1 MFLQQKLSRT
11 FFSAIASILLV
22 LLIGIYWYSVPLI
35 NKEVYQIEKNA
46 SRLVL
51 NNIFELASNMQL
63 NLKPRKEEVVHRLR
77 QIIKN
82 SVVAKTGYLFIF
94 DERGNMLHHPNP
106 NINGSNALQLKDPQT
121 GVPILQELIAVAD
134 TGKEL
139 EYLWDK
145 PSDANN
151 YSYSKLSLVR
161 HLPELGWYICSSVYI
176 EELQSSGKLLSQR
189 ILTIG
194 FITFMCAIFLALI
207 FSYWVTQPINALA
220 LIARKVSQGDLTV
233 TCGISRT
240 DELGIL
246 GKAFDKMVN
255 QMREN
260 IEMLDLKVA
269 SRTQTLATTNA
280 QLQQALSESQQAQQQ
295 LAKVQHINAVGQLA
309 GGLAHDFNNIL
320 TIILGNLH
328 AAQQDN
334 ENNKPLLLRLLPAI
348 KASRKGSD
356 ITNRLLAFSRRQYL
370 LPCRVNIAVLIDETI
385 ELLKGSLPSKITIKT
400 DYSDKKLHVYVDAN
414 QLENCLI
421 NLVLNA
427 KDAMPN
433 GGDITIIVN
442 KKAVDYPLQFDE
454 EVAFGD
460 YINITI
466 IDNGSGFSEQAI
478 NKAFEPFF
486 TSKETHQG
494 SGLGLST
501 VFGFIKQSQGYIRI
515 ANQKNGGAEISLL
528 LPLLAYKNDEVTSK
542 ATLHDDK
549 KIAKETDFSNKLI
562 LLVEDDQD
570 VRTIIREQ
578 LISFGLNVIE
588 ANDSDEAEQLID
600 TINDLYG
607 MVSDI
612 SMPGNKD
619 GFELAT
625 LLKSRS
631 PNCKIV
637 LMSGYFQQ
645 PNKPNEAM
653 PILLKK
659 PFVASKLFQALQ

>member
-1 MFLQQKLSRT
+1 MFLQQKLSRI

-22 LLIGIYWYSVPLI
+22 LFIGIYWYSVPLI

-51 NNIFELASNMQL
+51 NNIFELASTMQL

-82 SVVAKTGYLFIF
+82 SVIAKTGYLFIF
-94 DERGNMLHHPNP
+94 DEQGNMLHHPNP
-106 NINGSNALQLKDPQT
+106 NINGTNALQLKDPQT
-121 GVPILQELIAVAD
+121 GEPILQELIAVAD

-139 EYLWDK
+139 EYKWDR
-145 PSDANN
+145 PNDANN
-151 YSYSKLSLVR
+151 YIYSKLSLVR

-176 EELQSSGKLLSQR
+176 DELQSSGKLLSQR

-194 FITFMCAIFLALI
+194 LITFMCAIFLVLI
-207 FSYWVTQPINALA
+207 FSYWVTKPINALVLVA
-220 LIARKVSQGDLTV
+220 KKVSQGDLTV
-233 TCGISRT
+233 TSGISRP

-246 GKAFDKMVN
+246 GKAFDDMVN

-260 IEMLDLKVA
+260 IETLDLKVA
-269 SRTQTLATTNA
+269 SRTQTLATTNT
-280 QLQQALSESQQAQQQ
+280 QLQQAMSESQQAQQQ
-295 LAKVQHINAVGQLA
+295 LAQVQHINAVGQLA

-320 TIILGNLH
+320 TIILGNLL
-328 AAQQDN
+328 AAKQDN
-334 ENNKPLLLRLLPAI
+334 EGNELLLLRLLPAI

-356 ITNRLLAFSRRQYL
+356 ITNRLLSFSRRQYL
-370 LPCRVNIAVLIDETI
+370 LPCRVDVTALIDETI
-385 ELLKGSLPSKITIKT
+385 GLLKGSLPSKITINT
-400 DYSDKKLHVYVDAN
+400 DYLSKELQAYVDAN

-433 GGDITIIVN
+433 GGDINIIVN
-442 KKAVDYPLQFDE
+442 KKIVNDTLLFDE
-454 EVAFGD
+454 EVKLGNYLD
-460 YINITI
+460 ITI
-466 IDNGSGFSEQAI
+466 QDNGHGFPEEAI

-486 TSKETHQG
+486 TTKATHQG
-494 SGLGLST
+494 SGLGLSM

-515 ANQKNGGAEISLL
+515 ANNASGGAKISLL
-528 LPLLAYKNDEVTSK
+528 LPLLPYEEETNVNITNHAGEIITQ
-542 ATLHDDK
+542 
-549 KIAKETDFSNKLI
+549 ETDFSNKLM
-562 LLVEDDQD
+562 LLVEDDHD
-570 VRTIIREQ
+570 VRAIIREQ

-588 ANDSDEAEQLID
+588 ANDSDEAEELIK

-625 LLKSRS
+625 LLKSHS

-645 PNKPNEAM
+645 QHKLNEDT

-659 PFVASKLFQALQ
+659 PFVANQLFQALQ

>member
-11 FFSAIASILLV
+11 FFSAITSILLV
-22 LLIGIYWYSVPLI
+22 LLSSLYLYSVPLI
-35 NKEVYQIEKNA
+35 NTEVYKIEKNA

-51 NNIFELASNMQL
+51 NNVFELASTMQL

-82 SVVAKTGYLFIF
+82 SVIAKTGYLFIF
-94 DERGNMLHHPNP
+94 DEQGNMLHHPNP
-106 NINGSNALQLKDPQT
+106 NINGTNALQLNNPET
-121 GVPILQELIAVAD
+121 GQPILQELIAVAD

-139 EYLWDK
+139 EYKWDK

-176 EELQSSGKLLSQR
+176 DELQSSGKLLSQR
-189 ILTIG
+189 ILTMGLIA
-194 FITFMCAIFLALI
+194 FMCAIFLALI
-207 FSYWVTQPINALA
+207 FSYWVTKPINTLA

-233 TCGISRT
+233 TSGISRT

-246 GKAFDKMVN
+246 GKAFDDMVG

-295 LAKVQHINAVGQLA
+295 LAQVQHINAIGQLA

-320 TIILGNLH
+320 AIILGNLLS
-328 AAQQDN
+328 AQQDN
-334 ENNKPLLLRLLPAI
+334 EDNKLLLSRLLPAI
-348 KASRKGSD
+348 KAAHKGSD

-370 LPCRVNIAVLIDETI
+370 VPCNVDIKVLINETI
-385 ELLKGSLPSKITIKT
+385 ELLKGSLPSKIKINT
-400 DYSDKKLHVYVDAN
+400 DFSSENLQVYIDAN

-421 NLVLNA
+421 NIVLNA

-433 GGDITIIVN
+433 GGIITIIVGKRVVSN
-442 KKAVDYPLQFDE
+442 LLQYDE
-454 EVAFGD
+454 NVLLGD
-460 YINITI
+460 YLEITI
-466 IDNGSGFSEQAI
+466 ADEGCGFSEEAE

-486 TSKETHQG
+486 TTKDTHQG
-494 SGLGLST
+494 SGLGLSM

-515 ANQKNGGAEISLL
+515 ANQVSGGAKISLL
-528 LPLLAYKNDEVTSK
+528 LPLLCCEKEDLNSRTTFNDSEEVAS
-542 ATLHDDK
+542 
-549 KIAKETDFSNKLI
+549 ESSFSNKLI

-570 VRTIIREQ
+570 VRAIIREQ

-588 ANDSDEAEQLID
+588 ANESDEAEQLID

-612 SMPGNKD
+612 SMPGKRD

-645 PNKPNEAM
+645 YKQSNKDT

-659 PFVASKLFQALQ
+659 PFTASQLLQALQ

>member
-1 MFLQQKLSRT
+1 MFLKQKLSRT
-11 FFSAIASILLV
+11 FFSAITSILLV

-35 NKEVYQIEKNA
+35 NKEVYKIEKNA

-51 NNIFELASNMQL
+51 NNVFELASSMQL
-63 NLKPRKEEVVHRLR
+63 SLKPRKEEVVHRLR

-82 SVVAKTGYLFIF
+82 SVIAKTGYLFIF
-94 DERGNMLHHPNP
+94 DEQGNMLHHPNP

-121 GVPILQELIAVAD
+121 GQPILQELIAVAD
-134 TGKEL
+134 TGQEL
-139 EYLWDK
+139 EYEWDK

-151 YSYSKLSLVR
+151 YSYKKLSLVR

-176 EELQSSGKLLSQR
+176 DELQSSGKLLSQR
-189 ILTIG
+189 ILTMG
-194 FITFMCAIFLALI
+194 FIAFMCAIVLALI
-207 FSYWVTQPINALA
+207 FSYWVTKPINALA
-220 LIARKVSQGDLTV
+220 LVAKKVSQGDLTV
-233 TCGISRT
+233 TSGISRT

-246 GKAFDKMVN
+246 GKSFDDMVN

-260 IEMLDLKVA
+260 IETLDLKVA

-280 QLQQALSESQQAQQQ
+280 QLQQAMSESQQAQQQ
-295 LAKVQHINAVGQLA
+295 LAQVQHINAVGQLA

-320 TIILGNLH
+320 TIILGNLL

-370 LPCRVNIAVLIDETI
+370 RPCRVDITVLIDETI
-385 ELLKGSLPSKITIKT
+385 ELLKGSLPSIITINT
-400 DYSDKKLHVYVDAN
+400 DYLSKNLQAYVDAN

-433 GGDITIIVN
+433 GGDITLIVN
-442 KKAVDYPLQFDE
+442 KRIVNDTLLFDE
-454 EVAFGD
+454 EVKLGD
-460 YINITI
+460 YLDVTI
-466 IDNGSGFSEQAI
+466 IDNGHGFDEQAI
-478 NKAFEPFF
+478 NQAFEPFF
-486 TSKETHQG
+486 TTKSTHQG
-494 SGLGLST
+494 SGLGLSM

-515 ANQKNGGAEISLL
+515 ANRKNGGAKISLL
-528 LPLLAYKNDEVTSK
+528 LPLLAYKEKDPNSNPTSHAAEK
-542 ATLHDDK
+542 V
-549 KIAKETDFSNKLI
+549 AKEKSFSNKLI
-562 LLVEDDQD
+562 LLVEDDHD
-570 VRTIIREQ
+570 VRAITREQ

-588 ANDSDEAEQLID
+588 ANDSDEAEQLIN

-625 LLKSRS
+625 LLKSRT

-645 PNKPNEAM
+645 QHKPNEDT

-659 PFVASKLFQALQ
+659 PFVANKLFQALQ

>member
-11 FFSAIASILLV
+11 FFSAITSILLV

-35 NKEVYQIEKNA
+35 NKEIYQIEKNA

-51 NNIFELASNMQL
+51 NNVFELASSMQL
-63 NLKPRKEEVVHRLR
+63 NLKSRKEEVVQRLR

-94 DERGNMLHHPNP
+94 DEQGNMLHHPNP
-106 NINGSNALQLKDPQT
+106 NINGTNAIELKDLET
-121 GVPILQELIAVAD
+121 GGYILQELIAVAD

-139 EYLWDK
+139 EYKWDK

-151 YSYSKLSLVR
+151 YSHSKLSLVR

-176 EELQSSGKLLSQR
+176 DELQSSGKLLSQR
-189 ILTIG
+189 ILTMG
-194 FITFMCAIFLALI
+194 FITFMCAIILALI
-207 FSYWVTQPINALA
+207 FSYWVTKPINALA
-220 LIARKVSQGDLTV
+220 LIAKKVSQGDLTV
-233 TCGISRT
+233 TSGISRT

-246 GKAFDKMVN
+246 GKAFDDMVI

-269 SRTQTLATTNA
+269 SRTKTLATTNA
-280 QLQQALSESQQAQQQ
+280 QLQQAMSESQQAQEQ
-295 LAKVQHINAVGQLA
+295 LAQVQHINAVGQLA

-320 TIILGNLH
+320 TIILGNLL

-334 ENNKPLLLRLLPAI
+334 KNNKPLLSRLLSAI

-370 LPCRVNIAVLIDETI
+370 VPCRVDITELIDETI

-400 DYSDKKLHVYVDAN
+400 DFSSEKLQVYVDAN

-433 GGDITIIVN
+433 GGDISIIINKKIVN
-442 KKAVDYPLQFDE
+442 DTLLFDE
-454 EVAFGD
+454 EIKLGNYLDLMIV
-460 YINITI
+460 
-466 IDNGSGFSEQAI
+466 DNGHGFSEQAI
-478 NKAFEPFF
+478 SKAFEPFF
-486 TSKETHQG
+486 TTKDTHQG
-494 SGLGLST
+494 SGLGLSM
-501 VFGFIKQSQGYIRI
+501 VFGFIKQSQGYIRM
-515 ANQKNGGAEISLL
+515 ANNKSGGAKVSLL
-528 LPLLAYKNDEVTSK
+528 LPLLDYQEETNSNETNHADENIT
-542 ATLHDDK
+542 
-549 KIAKETDFSNKLI
+549 KETDFSNKLI
-562 LLVEDDQD
+562 LLVEDDHD
-570 VRTIIREQ
+570 VRAIVREQ

-588 ANDSDEAEQLID
+588 ANDSDEAEQLIS

-619 GFELAT
+619 GFELAS
-625 LLKSRS
+625 LLKIRS

-645 PNKPNEAM
+645 QEMPNEDT

-659 PFVASKLFQALQ
+659 PFVANKLFQALQ

>member
-11 FFSAIASILLV
+11 FFSAITSILLV

-106 NINGSNALQLKDPQT
+106 NINGTNALQLKDPQT

-189 ILTIG
+189 ILTMG

-207 FSYWVTQPINALA
+207 FSYWITKPINTLA
-220 LIARKVSQGDLTV
+220 LIAKKVSQGDLTV
-233 TCGISRT
+233 TSGISRS

-246 GKAFDKMVN
+246 GKAFDDMVE

-295 LAKVQHINAVGQLA
+295 LAQVQHINAVGQLA

-320 TIILGNLH
+320 TIILGNLL

-356 ITNRLLAFSRRQYL
+356 ITNRLLAFSRRQYYF
-370 LPCRVNIAVLIDETI
+370 P
-385 ELLKGSLPSKITIKT
+385 
-400 DYSDKKLHVYVDAN
+400 
-414 QLENCLI
+414 
-421 NLVLNA
+421 
-427 KDAMPN
+427 
-433 GGDITIIVN
+433 
-442 KKAVDYPLQFDE
+442 
-454 EVAFGD
+454 
-460 YINITI
+460 
-466 IDNGSGFSEQAI
+466 
-478 NKAFEPFF
+478 
-486 TSKETHQG
+486 
-494 SGLGLST
+494 
-501 VFGFIKQSQGYIRI
+501 
-515 ANQKNGGAEISLL
+515 
-528 LPLLAYKNDEVTSK
+528 
-542 ATLHDDK
+542 
-549 KIAKETDFSNKLI
+549 
-562 LLVEDDQD
+562 VE
-570 VRTIIREQ
+570 
-578 LISFGLNVIE
+578 
-588 ANDSDEAEQLID
+588 
-600 TINDLYG
+600 
-607 MVSDI
+607 
-612 SMPGNKD
+612 
-619 GFELAT
+619 
-625 LLKSRS
+625 
-631 PNCKIV
+631 
-637 LMSGYFQQ
+637 
-645 PNKPNEAM
+645 
-653 PILLKK
+653 
-659 PFVASKLFQALQ
+659 

>member
-11 FFSAIASILLV
+11 FFSAITAILLV

-35 NKEVYQIEKNA
+35 NKEVYKIEKNA

-82 SVVAKTGYLFIF
+82 SVIAKTGYLFIF
-94 DERGNMLHHPNP
+94 DEQGNMLHHPNP
-106 NINGSNALQLKDPQT
+106 NINESNALQLKNPQT
-121 GVPILQELIAVAD
+121 GGLILQDLIAVAD
-134 TGKEL
+134 TGQEL
-139 EYLWDK
+139 EYKWDK
-145 PSDANN
+145 PSDAGN
-151 YSYSKLSLVR
+151 YIHSKLSLVR

-176 EELQSSGKLLSQR
+176 DELQSSGQLLSQR
-189 ILTIG
+189 ILTMG
-194 FITFMCAIFLALI
+194 FIAFMFAIFFALI
-207 FSYWVTQPINALA
+207 FSYWVTKPINVLA
-220 LIARKVSQGDLTV
+220 SIAKKVSQGDLTV
-233 TCGISRT
+233 NSGISRT

-246 GKAFDKMVN
+246 GKAFDDMVN

-269 SRTQTLATTNA
+269 SRTQTLATTNT
-280 QLQQALSESQQAQQQ
+280 QLQQAMIESQRAQQQ
-295 LAKVQHINAVGQLA
+295 LAQSQHINAVGQLA

-320 TIILGNLH
+320 TIILGNLL

-334 ENNKPLLLRLLPAI
+334 ENNKPLLSRLLPAI

-370 LPCRVNIAVLIDETI
+370 LPCRVNITVLIEETI

-400 DYSDKKLHVYVDAN
+400 VFSNNKLQVYVDAN

-433 GGDITIIVN
+433 GGIITIIVN
-442 KKAVDYPLQFDE
+442 QKTVDNTIQYDE
-454 EVAFGD
+454 EVPFGD
-460 YINITI
+460 YLDISVV
-466 IDNGSGFSEQAI
+466 DNGCGFTEQAI
-478 NKAFEPFF
+478 SKAFEPFY
-486 TSKETHQG
+486 TTKSTHQG
-494 SGLGLST
+494 SGLGLSM
-501 VFGFIKQSQGYIRI
+501 VFGFIKQSQGYIHI
-515 ANQKNGGAEISLL
+515 ANQESGGANISLL
-528 LPLLAYKNDEVTSK
+528 LPLISYKEESNDSK
-542 ATLHDDK
+542 DMPQPNSDIAT
-549 KIAKETDFSNKLI
+549 ESDFANKLI
-562 LLVEDDQD
+562 LLVEDDHD
-570 VRTIIREQ
+570 VRAIIREQ

-612 SMPGNKD
+612 SMPGKKD
-619 GFELAT
+619 GFELAE

-631 PNCKIV
+631 NNCKIV
-637 LMSGYFQQ
+637 LMSGYFQHHDQ
-645 PNKPNEAM
+645 PSENM

>member
-22 LLIGIYWYSVPLI
+22 VLIGIYWYSVPLI

-46 SRLVL
+46 SRLAL
-51 NNIFELASNMQL
+51 NNVFELASNMQL

-82 SVVAKTGYLFIF
+82 SVIAKTGYIFIF
-94 DERGNMLHHPNP
+94 DEQGNMLHHPNP
-106 NINGSNALQLKDPQT
+106 NINGTNALELKDPKT
-121 GVPILQELIAVAD
+121 GGFILQELIAVAD

-139 EYLWDK
+139 EYKWDK
-145 PSDANN
+145 PSDPNN
-151 YSYSKLSLVR
+151 YIYGKLSLVR
-161 HLPELGWYICSSVYI
+161 HIPELGWYICSSVYI

-194 FITFMCAIFLALI
+194 FLTFMCAICLALI
-207 FSYWVTQPINALA
+207 FSYWVTKPINNLA
-220 LIARKVSQGDLTV
+220 LIARKVSQGELTV
-233 TCGISRT
+233 TSGISRT

-246 GKAFDKMVN
+246 GKAFDDMVE

-280 QLQQALSESQQAQQQ
+280 QLQQAMSESQQAQQQ
-295 LAKVQHINAVGQLA
+295 LAQVQHINAVGQLA

-320 TIILGNLH
+320 TIILGNLL

-334 ENNKPLLLRLLPAI
+334 EHNKSLQSRLLPAI
-348 KASRKGSD
+348 KASQKGSD

-370 LPCRVNIAVLIDETI
+370 RPCRVNIISLVDETI
-385 ELLKGSLPSKITIKT
+385 ELLKGSLPSKITIKK
-400 DYSDKKLHVYVDAN
+400 DFLSEKLQAYVDAN

-433 GGDITIIVN
+433 GGEITLL
-442 KKAVDYPLQFDE
+442 VDKRTVGDLLVFDE
-454 EVAFGD
+454 EVKYGD
-460 YINITI
+460 YLGITI
-466 IDNGSGFSEQAI
+466 IDNGHGFDEQAI
-478 NKAFEPFF
+478 SKAFEPFF
-486 TSKETHQG
+486 TTKSTHQG
-494 SGLGLST
+494 SGLGLSM

-515 ANQKNGGAEISLL
+515 DNQESGGARISLL
-528 LPLLAYKNDEVTSK
+528 LPLLAYQEKDSHSSLT
-542 ATLHDDK
+542 HDTNE
-549 KIAKETDFSNKLI
+549 KIGKETNFSNKLM
-562 LLVEDDQD
+562 LLVEDDND
-570 VRTIIREQ
+570 VRAIVREQ
-578 LISFGLNVIE
+578 LISIGLNVIE
-588 ANDSDEAEQLID
+588 ANDSDEAEQLIN
-600 TINDLYG
+600 TINGLYG

-612 SMPGNKD
+612 SMPGKKD
-619 GFELAT
+619 GFALAT

-645 PNKPNEAM
+645 HHKFDEDT

-659 PFVASKLFQALQ
+659 PFVANQLFQALQ

>member
-11 FFSAIASILLV
+11 FFSAIASILLA

-35 NKEVYQIEKNA
+35 NKEVYKIEKNA

-51 NNIFELASNMQL
+51 NNVFELANSMQL
-63 NLKPRKEEVVHRLR
+63 NLKPRKEELVHRLR

-82 SVVAKTGYLFIF
+82 SVIAKTGYLFIF
-94 DERGNMLHHPNP
+94 DEQGNMLHHPNP
-106 NINGSNALQLKDPQT
+106 NINGSNALQLKNPQT
-121 GVPILQELIAVAD
+121 GGLILQDLIAVAD
-134 TGKEL
+134 TGQEL
-139 EYLWDK
+139 EYKWDK
-145 PSDANN
+145 PSDAGN
-151 YSYSKLSLVR
+151 YIHSKLSLVR

-176 EELQSSGKLLSQR
+176 DELQSSGKLLSER
-189 ILTIG
+189 ILTMG
-194 FITFMCAIFLALI
+194 FVTFMFAIFFALI
-207 FSYWVTQPINALA
+207 FSYWITRPINALA
-220 LIARKVSQGDLTV
+220 SIAKKVSQGDLTV
-233 TCGISRT
+233 NSGISRT

-246 GKAFDKMVN
+246 GKAFDDMVN

-269 SRTQTLATTNA
+269 SRTQTLATTNT
-280 QLQQALSESQQAQQQ
+280 QLQQAMVESQKAQEQ
-295 LAKVQHINAVGQLA
+295 LAHSQHINAVGQLA

-320 TIILGNLH
+320 TIILGNLL

-334 ENNKPLLLRLLPAI
+334 KSNKPLLSRLLPAI
-348 KASRKGSD
+348 TASRKGSD

-370 LPCRVNIAVLIDETI
+370 LPCRVNMTEIVSETI
-385 ELLKGSLPSKITIKT
+385 ELLKGSLPSKIKIETSFS
-400 DYSDKKLHVYVDAN
+400 SDELQVYVDAN

-433 GGDITIIVN
+433 GGIITIMVN
-442 KKAVDYPLQFDE
+442 KRVVDSTLQYDE
-454 EVAFGD
+454 EVTLGD
-460 YINITI
+460 YLDISVV
-466 IDNGSGFSEQAI
+466 DHGCGFSEQAI

-486 TSKETHQG
+486 TTKSTHQG
-494 SGLGLST
+494 SGLGLSM

-515 ANQKNGGAEISLL
+515 VNRDNIGAEISLL
-528 LPLLAYKNDEVTSK
+528 LPLLPYQKEDESTESISQ
-542 ATLHDDK
+542 DDK
-549 KIAKETDFSNKLI
+549 DVVKESDFSNKLI
-562 LLVEDDQD
+562 LLVEDDHD
-570 VRTIIREQ
+570 VRAIIREQ

-612 SMPGNKD
+612 SMPGKKD
-619 GFELAT
+619 GFELAA

-631 PNCKIV
+631 ENCKIV
-637 LMSGYFQQ
+637 LMSGYFQHHE
-645 PNKPNEAM
+645 KPSEDM

>member
-11 FFSAIASILLV
+11 FFSAITAILLV

-51 NNIFELASNMQL
+51 NNVFELASSMQL

-82 SVVAKTGYLFIF
+82 SVIAKTGYLFIF
-94 DERGNMLHHPNP
+94 DEQGNMLHHPNP
-106 NINGSNALQLKDPQT
+106 NINGTNALQLKNPQT
-121 GVPILQELIAVAD
+121 GGLILQDLIAVAD

-139 EYLWDK
+139 EYKWDK

-151 YSYSKLSLVR
+151 YSYGKLSLVR

-176 EELQSSGKLLSQR
+176 DELQSSGKLLSQR
-189 ILTIG
+189 ILTMG

-207 FSYWVTQPINALA
+207 FSYWVTKPINTLA

-233 TCGISRT
+233 TSGISRT

-246 GKAFDKMVN
+246 GKAFDDMVD

-280 QLQQALSESQQAQQQ
+280 QLQQALSDSQQAQQQ
-295 LAKVQHINAVGQLA
+295 LAQVQHINAVGQLA

-320 TIILGNLH
+320 TIILGNLLT
-328 AAQQDN
+328 AQQDN
-334 ENNKPLLLRLLPAI
+334 ENNKPLLSRLLPAI

-370 LPCRVNIAVLIDETI
+370 VPCKVDITELIDETI
-385 ELLKGSLPSKITIKT
+385 ELLKSSLPSKITINT
-400 DYSDKKLHVYVDAN
+400 DYSSEELQIYVDAN

-433 GGDITIIVN
+433 GGVITISVN
-442 KKAVDYPLQFDE
+442 KKIVNETLQFDE

-460 YINITI
+460 YLDVTI
-466 IDNGSGFSEQAI
+466 VDDGNGFCEQAI

-486 TSKETHQG
+486 TTKDTHQG
-494 SGLGLST
+494 SGLGLSM

-515 ANQKNGGAEISLL
+515 ANQKNGGAKISIL
-528 LPLLAYKNDEVTSK
+528 LPLLT
-542 ATLHDDK
+542 DK
-549 KIAKETDFSNKLI
+549 KEEKNSQATRHDNTKITKKIGFSNKLI
-562 LLVEDDQD
+562 LLVEDDHD
-570 VRTIIREQ
+570 VRAVIREQ

-600 TINDLYG
+600 TIKDLYG

-625 LLKSRS
+625 LLKSRA
-631 PNCKIV
+631 PDCKIV

-645 PNKPNEAM
+645 HKKLNEDT

>member
-1 MFLQQKLSRT
+1 MFLQQKLSRS
-11 FFSAIASILLV
+11 FFSAITSILLV

-51 NNIFELASNMQL
+51 NNVFELASSMQL
-63 NLKPRKEEVVHRLR
+63 SLKPRKEEVVHRLR

-94 DERGNMLHHPNP
+94 DEQGNMLHHPNP

-121 GVPILQELIAVAD
+121 GQPILQELIAVAD

-139 EYLWDK
+139 EYEWDK

-151 YSYSKLSLVR
+151 YSYKKLSLVR

-176 EELQSSGKLLSQR
+176 DELQSSGKLLSQR

-194 FITFMCAIFLALI
+194 FITFMCAIVLALI
-207 FSYWVTQPINALA
+207 FSYWVTKPINALA
-220 LIARKVSQGDLTV
+220 LVAKRVSQGDLTV
-233 TCGISRT
+233 TSGISRT

-246 GKAFDKMVN
+246 GKSFDDMVN

-260 IEMLDLKVA
+260 IETLDLKVA
-269 SRTQTLATTNA
+269 SRTKTLATTNA
-280 QLQQALSESQQAQQQ
+280 QLQQAMSESQQAQQQ
-295 LAKVQHINAVGQLA
+295 LAQVQHINAVGQLA

-320 TIILGNLH
+320 TIILGNLL

-334 ENNKPLLLRLLPAI
+334 ENNSPLLSRLLPAI

-370 LPCRVNIAVLIDETI
+370 LPCRVDITVLIDETI
-385 ELLKGSLPSKITIKT
+385 ELLKGSLPSKITINT
-400 DYSDKKLHVYVDAN
+400 EYLSEKLQVYVDAN

-433 GGDITIIVN
+433 GGDITLLVNKRIVN
-442 KKAVDYPLQFDE
+442 ETLLFDE
-454 EVAFGD
+454 EVKLGD
-460 YINITI
+460 YLDVTI
-466 IDNGSGFSEQAI
+466 IDNGHGFSEQAI

-486 TSKETHQG
+486 TTKSTHQG
-494 SGLGLST
+494 SGLGLSM

-515 ANQKNGGAEISLL
+515 ANQESGGAKISLL
-528 LPLLAYKNDEVTSK
+528 LPLLAYKEEVSSN
-542 ATLHDDK
+542 AANQAGE
-549 KIAKETDFSNKLI
+549 KITKEADFSNKLI
-562 LLVEDDQD
+562 LLVEDDHD
-570 VRTIIREQ
+570 VRAIIREQ

-588 ANDSDEAEQLID
+588 ANDSDEAEQLIN

-625 LLKSRS
+625 LLKNRS

-637 LMSGYFQQ
+637 LMSGYFQHQ
-645 PNKPNEAM
+645 HKLNEDT

-659 PFVASKLFQALQ
+659 PFVANKLFQALQ

>member
-11 FFSAIASILLV
+11 FFSAFVSILLV

-51 NNIFELASNMQL
+51 NNVFELANRMQL
-63 NLKPRKEEVVHRLR
+63 DSKPRKEEVVQQLR
-77 QIIKN
+77 QIIKS
-82 SVVAKTGYLFIF
+82 SVIAKTGYLFIF
-94 DERGNMLHHPNP
+94 DEQGNMLFHPNP
-106 NINGSNALQLKDPQT
+106 NINGANALALKNPQT
-121 GVPILQELIAVAD
+121 GKPILQELIAVAD

-139 EYLWDK
+139 EYKWDK

-176 EELQSSGKLLSQR
+176 DELQSSGKLLSER

-194 FITFMCAIFLALI
+194 FITFMGAIFLALV
-207 FSYWVTQPINALA
+207 FSYWVTKPINSLA
-220 LIARKVSQGDLTV
+220 LVAKKVSQGDLTV
-233 TCGISRT
+233 TSGISRT
-240 DELGIL
+240 DELGVL
-246 GKAFDKMVN
+246 GKAFDGMVN

-269 SRTQTLATTNA
+269 SRTKTLATTNA
-280 QLQQALSESQQAQQQ
+280 QLQQAMSDSQQAQQQ
-295 LAKVQHINAVGQLA
+295 LAQVQHINAVGQLA

-320 TIILGNLH
+320 TIVLGNLL

-334 ENNKPLLLRLLPAI
+334 EDNKQLLSRLAPAI

-356 ITNRLLAFSRRQYL
+356 ITNRLLAFSRRQSL
-370 LPCRVNIAVLIDETI
+370 LPCRVSITDLIDETI
-385 ELLKGSLPSKITIKT
+385 ELLKGSLPSTITINT
-400 DYSDKKLHVYVDAN
+400 DFSSRELQSYVDAS

-427 KDAMPN
+427 KDAMP
-433 GGDITIIVN
+433 GGGVITIKINEKIVTSS
-442 KKAVDYPLQFDE
+442 LQFDE
-454 EVAFGD
+454 TVTLGN
-460 YINITI
+460 YIEITI
-466 IDNGSGFSEQAI
+466 QDEGCGFSKQAM

-486 TSKETHQG
+486 TTKATHQG
-494 SGLGLST
+494 SGLGLSM
-501 VFGFIKQSQGYIRI
+501 VFGFIKQSHGYIDI
-515 ANQKNGGAEISLL
+515 ANQENDGANISIL
-528 LPLLAYKNDEVTSK
+528 LPLLNYDREKQSEKTSQSECQEIPK
-542 ATLHDDK
+542 STNFA
-549 KIAKETDFSNKLI
+549 NKLI
-562 LLVEDDQD
+562 LLVEDDHD
-570 VRTIIREQ
+570 VRAIIREQ

-619 GFELAT
+619 GFELAA

-631 PNCKIV
+631 PHCKIV

-645 PNKPNEAM
+645 YNKPNKET

-659 PFVASKLFQALQ
+659 PFVASKLYQALQ